1 MRRCVFIF
9 QRIPKGVSFRTVAGG
24 IVLGLLAEALLPI
37 SATVTVVAIVLAA
50 SVSITAALGWL
61 ARADAVAG
69 VLFMAV
75 VIAAGSITAGF
86 AMLAVSLLAATMVAV
101 NEAFSDHYTGR

>member
-1 MRRCVFIF
+1 MF
-9 QRIPKGVSFRTVAGG
+9 QRIPKTASLRTIAAG
-24 IVLGLLAEALLPI
+24 IVLGLLAEALLPT
-37 SATVTVVAIVLAA
+37 SATVTVVAIALAA

-75 VIAAGSITAGF
+75 VIAAGSITAGL
-86 AMLAVSLLAATMVAV
+86 AMLAVSLLAATMIAV
-101 NEAFSDHYTGR
+101 NEALTDHYAGR